1 MQNKKPMT
9 LQILLILLA
18 VGLAAG
24 FLSGMVGIGGGI
36 IIVPVL
42 VYFLGFTQHQA
53 QGTTLFMFLLPIGI
67 LGVMNYHKQGYVDYK
82 TALIICSTFVF
93 GSYFGSKVAI
103 SLDQK
108 TVKQI
113 FGAIIIIL
121 GQKCYSGNSKHF
133 LIHNQKTFQTIYYY

>member
-1 MQNKKPMT
+1 MMQTKKPMT

-67 LGVMNYHKQGYVDYK
+67 LGVMNYHKAGHVDFK
-82 TALIICSTFVF
+82 TAFIIAATFVA

-108 TVKQI
+108 MVKQI
-113 FGAIIIIL
+113 FGALIIIL
-121 GQKCYSGNSKHF
+121 GAKMLFWK
-133 LIHNQKTFQTIYYY
+133 

>member
-1 MQNKKPMT
+1 MENKKPMT

-67 LGVMNYHKQGYVDYK
+67 FGVMNYHKQGFVDYK
-82 TALIICSTFVF
+82 TALIICTTFVF
-93 GSYFGSKVAI
+93 GSYFGSKLSI

-113 FGAIIIIL
+113 FGAIIIML
-121 GQKCYSGNSKHF
+121 GAKMLFWK
-133 LIHNQKTFQTIYYY
+133 

>member
-67 LGVMNYHKQGYVDYK
+67 LGVMNYHKAGHVDFK
-82 TALIICSTFVF
+82 TAFIIATTFVA

-108 TVKQI
+108 MVKQI

-121 GQKCYSGNSKHF
+121 GAKMLFWK
-133 LIHNQKTFQTIYYY
+133 

>member
-1 MQNKKPMT
+1 MS
-9 LQILLILLA
+9 LQIVLILLA

-82 TALIICSTFVF
+82 TALIICTTFVF
-93 GSYFGSKVAI
+93 GSYFGSKLSI

-108 TVKQI
+108 MVKQI
-113 FGAIIIIL
+113 FGAIIILL
-121 GQKCYSGNSKHF
+121 GAKMLFWK
-133 LIHNQKTFQTIYYY
+133 

>member
-1 MQNKKPMT
+1 MMQNKKPMT
-9 LQILLILLA
+9 LQIVLILLA

-67 LGVMNYHKQGYVDYK
+67 LGVLNYHKQGYVDYK
-82 TALIICSTFVF
+82 TALIICSTFIF
-93 GSYFGSKVAI
+93 GSYFGSKLSI

-113 FGAIIIIL
+113 FGVIIIL
-121 GQKCYSGNSKHF
+121 MGAKMLFWK
-133 LIHNQKTFQTIYYY
+133 

>member
-1 MQNKKPMT
+1 MENKKPMT
-9 LQILLILLA
+9 FTILLVLLA

-67 LGVMNYHKQGYVDYK
+67 LGVMNYHKQGFVDYK

-93 GSYFGSKVAI
+93 GSYFGSKLSI

-113 FGAIIIIL
+113 FGAIIIIMGAKML
-121 GQKCYSGNSKHF
+121 FWK
-133 LIHNQKTFQTIYYY
+133 

>member
-1 MQNKKPMT
+1 MPQNKPMT
-9 LQILLILLA
+9 PTIIFILLA
-18 VGLAAG
+18 VGLLAG

-93 GSYFGSKVAI
+93 GSYFGSKLAI
-103 SLDQK
+103 SVDQK
-108 TVKQI
+108 TIKQI
-113 FGAIIIIL
+113 FGVVIIL
-121 GQKCYSGNSKHF
+121 LGAKMLFWK
-133 LIHNQKTFQTIYYY
+133 

>member
-1 MQNKKPMT
+1 MT
-9 LQILLILLA
+9 LTILFILLA
-18 VGLAAG
+18 VGLLAG

-82 TALIICSTFVF
+82 TAFIICSTFVF
-93 GSYFGSKVAI
+93 GSYFGSKLAI

-108 TVKQI
+108 TIKQI
-113 FGAIIIIL
+113 FGAVIIL
-121 GQKCYSGNSKHF
+121 LGAKMLFWK
-133 LIHNQKTFQTIYYY
+133 

>member
-1 MQNKKPMT
+1 MENKKPMT
-9 LQILLILLA
+9 LQTLLILLA

-82 TALIICSTFVF
+82 TALIICTTFVF
-93 GSYFGSKVAI
+93 GSYFGSKLSI

-113 FGAIIIIL
+113 FGAIIILL
-121 GQKCYSGNSKHF
+121 GAKMLFWK
-133 LIHNQKTFQTIYYY
+133 

>member
-1 MQNKKPMT
+1 MENKKPMT
-9 LQILLILLA
+9 IQILLILLA

-67 LGVMNYHKQGYVDYK
+67 LGVVNYHKQGYVDYK

-93 GSYFGSKVAI
+93 GSYFGSKLAI

-108 TVKQI
+108 MVKQI
-113 FGAIIIIL
+113 FGAIIILL
-121 GQKCYSGNSKHF
+121 GAKMLFWK
-133 LIHNQKTFQTIYYY
+133 

>member
-9 LQILLILLA
+9 IQIVLILLA

-93 GSYFGSKVAI
+93 GSYFGSKLAI

-113 FGAIIIIL
+113 FGAIIILL
-121 GQKCYSGNSKHF
+121 GAKMLFWK
-133 LIHNQKTFQTIYYY
+133 

>member
-1 MQNKKPMT
+1 MQNLKPMT
-9 LQILLILLA
+9 LTTVLILLG

-67 LGVMNYHKQGYVDYK
+67 LGVMNYHKQGYIDYK
-82 TALIICSTFVF
+82 TAFMIATTFVF
-93 GSYFGSKVAI
+93 GSYFGSKLSI

-108 TVKQI
+108 MVKQI
-113 FGAIIIIL
+113 FGGIIIL
-121 GQKCYSGNSKHF
+121 LGAKMLFGK
-133 LIHNQKTFQTIYYY
+133 

>member
-1 MQNKKPMT
+1 MENKKPMT
-9 LQILLILLA
+9 IQILLILLA

-82 TALIICSTFVF
+82 TALIICTTFVF
-93 GSYFGSKVAI
+93 GSYIGSKLSI

-113 FGAIIIIL
+113 FGAIIILL
-121 GQKCYSGNSKHF
+121 GTKMLLGK
-133 LIHNQKTFQTIYYY
+133 

>member
-1 MQNKKPMT
+1 MT
-9 LQILLILLA
+9 INIILILLA

-67 LGVMNYHKQGYVDYK
+67 FGVMNYHKQGYVDYK

-93 GSYFGSKVAI
+93 GSYFGSKLSI

-108 TVKQI
+108 MVKQI
-113 FGAIIIIL
+113 FGAIIILL
-121 GQKCYSGNSKHF
+121 GAKMLFWK
-133 LIHNQKTFQTIYYY
+133 